1 MSLQEKPVIF
11 ISTTIGW
18 NVRNFFNTG
27 IIKKLQKNFKIIIFT
42 TQRIKEELI
51 KQGYDRNLIFIVL
64 DKEKEPLRWRLFRQ
78 LKKKVYMESRKSETE
93 SLWEKYRSRPF
104 YQKFGGWLIKR
115 LIRII
120 KPITL
125 FNFIET
131 IDFKINK
138 NKELSKTFFSY
149 DPVMFFATHASTYPE
164 ELLLRSSIMHKVP
177 TVHMVLSWDHLSSK
191 TLLTRKYDSIFVWNH
206 LTKSEI
212 LQTYPSYKEEQI
224 KIVGAPQ
231 FDIYHKKPNLSYSQ
245 WCNINGLDPNR
256 RTILF
261 TTAPNVR
268 HEQQH
273 IIIEQLLEKIIEGKV
288 LPKDLQTFIKCH
300 PFDTTREYDSFL
312 RKYPV
317 AIYRPSD
324 QVNDPQTNWVP
335 SQDEISIAR
344 DCLYFCDININIFS
358 TVTLEAAFL
367 NKPIIHIAFD
377 PFPVKNRIPCK
388 EYYNFTHF
396 KRIVNMD
403 ASILVYSY
411 DELFE
416 AINKFLQNPNLKSE
430 GRKKISETFFGTRR
444 SSASDRVVEELV
456 NLGSSFKESR

>member
-1 MSLQEKPVIF
+1 MLLREKPILF
-11 ISTTIGW
+11 MSISVGW
-18 NVRNFFNTG
+18 NVRNFFHTG
-27 IIKKLQKNFKIIIFT
+27 IIENLQKNFEVVIFT
-42 TQRIKEELI
+42 TQQIKEELI
-51 KQGYDRNLIFIVL
+51 KQGYDKNLVFIIL
-64 DKEKEPLRWRLFRQ
+64 DKKIEPLKWRLTRQ
-78 LKKKVYMESRKSETE
+78 LKKKIYMESRKSETE
-93 SLWEKYRSRPF
+93 ALWEKYRIRPF
-104 YQKFGGWLIKR
+104 YQKLGGWLIKG
-115 LIRII
+115 LLRII
-120 KPITL
+120 KPTPL
-125 FNFIET
+125 FYLVET

-138 NKELSKTFFSY
+138 SKELSKIFRLY
-149 DPVMFFATHASTYPE
+149 NPVMYFATHASTHLE
-164 ELLLRSSIMHKVP
+164 ELLLRSSLMHKIP

-191 TLLTRKYDSIFVWNH
+191 TILTRKYDSIFVWNQ

-212 LQTYPSYKEEQI
+212 LQTYPSYKEDQI

-231 FDIYHKKPNLSYSQ
+231 FDIYSKKPSLSYAE
-245 WCNINGLDPNR
+245 WCNSYGLDHNR

-261 TTAPNVR
+261 TTAPHVR

-273 IIIEQLLEKIIEGKV
+273 IIIEELLKKIIEGKDV
-288 LPKDLQTFIKCH
+288 PHDLQIFIRCH
-300 PFDTTREYDSFL
+300 PFDTTQEYDSFL
-312 RKYPV
+312 GKYPV
-317 AIYRPSD
+317 AVYRPSGEE
-324 QVNDPQTNWVP
+324 QNPQDNWVP
-335 SQDEISIAR
+335 SQDEMTKAR

-377 PFPVKNRIPCK
+377 PFPVNNRIPCK

-430 GRKKISETFFGTRR
+430 GRKKISETFFGTRC
-444 SSASDRVVEELV
+444 SSAPDRVVEELV
-456 NLGSSFKESR
+456 NLGSSFKKSR